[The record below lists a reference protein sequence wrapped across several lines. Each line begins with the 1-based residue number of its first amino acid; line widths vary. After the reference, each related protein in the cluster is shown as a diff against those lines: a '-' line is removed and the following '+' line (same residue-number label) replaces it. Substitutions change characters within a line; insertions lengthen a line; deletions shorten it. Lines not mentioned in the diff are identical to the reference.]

1 MHDML
6 GMIEEFKPRFVRRYM
21 NLAQDM
27 KDAFK
32 RYIKDIKSGSFPSDS
47 ESY

>member
-1 MHDML
+1 ML
-6 GMIEEFKPRFVRRYM
+6 GMIEEFKPRFVRKYM

-27 KDAFK
+27 KTAFRK
-32 RYIKDIKSGSFPSDS
+32 YMSDVKEGKFPTID